1 MTSKVIVMNHK
12 NILLIIFLIFLSS
25 LTPNT
30 AIKIG
35 EKPSLSNVV
44 IITNEN
50 WPDYITAVDY
60 AYISGGIILQTEGTK
75 LNPDVENIIKSVN
88 PEKIVIVGGP
98 LAVSEDVEDDLRQ
111 YGDVIRVWG
120 TDRIETNERLLKT
133 YINDS
138 NDSERLC
145 IVNGHKFDEVVTVS
159 NYYVPVYGLI
169 LVLDPENTIR
179 VYENDNVKIYI
190 SNGYFG
196 KKYFGTYR
204 KNQIREIPGKI
215 VILEKADVNP
225 KYCYDPNICEFG
237 YTKVN
242 ITTKVDEGILI
253 TENTPA
259 ALLLSKYLDMP
270 VITTGKTVIYLEDD
284 PIKSSISVAVDILVL
299 KKTKELYRINGRDF
313 DQALDEA
320 KTQLW
325 SKQIPV
331 EKYNIPYRYA
341 KNYME
346 NS

>member
-1 MTSKVIVMNHK
+1 MDHK

-60 AYISGGIILQTEGTK
+60 AHISGGIILQTDGDR

-88 PEKIVIVGGP
+88 PEKIVIVGGH
-98 LAVSEDVEDDLRQ
+98 LAVSEDVENDLMQ
-111 YGDVIRVWG
+111 YGNVIRVWG
-120 TDRIETNERLLKT
+120 TDRIKTNEQLLKT
-133 YINDS
+133 YINDP

-145 IVNGHKFDEVVTVS
+145 IVNGYKFNEVVTVS
-159 NYYVPVYGLI
+159 NDYVPVYGLI
-169 LVLDPENTIR
+169 LVLDPGNTIR
-179 VYENDNVKIYI
+179 VYENDRVKIYT
-190 SNGYFG
+190 SNRYYG

-215 VILEKADVNP
+215 VILEKADVNS
-225 KYCYDPNICEFG
+225 KYCYNPDICEFG
-237 YTKVN
+237 YTKAN
-242 ITTKVDEGILI
+242 ISTSTDEGILI
-253 TENTPA
+253 TKNTPA
-259 ALLLSKYLDMP
+259 ALLLSKYLDIP
-270 VITTGKTVIYLEDD
+270 VITAGKTVIYLEDD
-284 PIKSSISVAVDILVL
+284 PIKSSITVAVDILVL
-299 KKTKELYRINGRDF
+299 KKTKELYRINGGDF

-341 KNYME
+341 KKYVE
-346 NS
+346 NN